1 MNKDLKEY
9 NMRPSEK
16 LTFYEKKL
24 SNHKTLEETLLFDLC
39 HKINLH
45 TKPAHSTAGLQSLY
59 LYMRLVGFFQSDLD
73 KRDVRTEDLQSCAA

>member
-39 HKINLH
+39 HKINH
-45 TKPAHSTAGLQSLY
+45 NTEPAHCTAE
-59 LYMRLVGFFQSDLD
+59 LVPLFEICWNFS
-73 KRDVRTEDLQSCAA
+73 KRP